1 MSEEAAAVRALLHD
15 KRIVVVCG
23 AGGVGKTTTSA
34 SLALAAARA
43 GRRVLVITIDPSK
56 RLAQT
61 LGVSPNDREPTLLS
75 EARQRA
81 VGVEAPGSLSAWM
94 LDPQAVSD
102 EMVRRITRDEAS
114 AQQLLRNRVY
124 RHVTSMIAGMQE
136 YMAVEALHGFVEDQ
150 RYDLIV
156 LDTPPS
162 RDALRFLDAP
172 SRAGAFLDRRVLRL
186 FLPSSESRLRQA
198 ATRVFE
204 RLLDLAF
211 GARARQEIQQF
222 FELFEHVLLHLSR
235 SQGDMRAFFGGP
247 EVAFLLVTSPT
258 DAALEEARYFESKTR
273 ELRLPLAGTVLNRSR
288 AWTIDRP
295 PPSRVE
301 TGADAAAGSDAL
313 ARALEKLEPFARAE
327 AESARR
333 HEALRADLAGRHA
346 GGFALALPE
355 LPQSASDLE
364 ALGELA
370 VVFERA

>member
-1 MSEEAAAVRALLHD
+1 MTNHAAEMQALLHD
-15 KRIVVVCG
+15 RRIVVVCG

-61 LGVSPNDREPTLLS
+61 LGVSPNDRDPTLLS
-75 EARQRA
+75 PERLRA
-81 VGVEAPGSLSAWM
+81 VGIDPPGSLSAWM

-102 EMVRRITRDEAS
+102 EMVRRISSDASS
-114 AQQLLRNRVY
+114 AQQLLGNRVY
-124 RHVTSMIAGMQE
+124 RHITSMIAGMQE
-136 YMAVEALHGFVEDQ
+136 YMAVEALQGFVADE

-186 FLPSSESRLRQA
+186 FLPSSENRLRQA

-211 GARARQEIQQF
+211 GERARAEIQQF
-222 FELFEHVLLHLSR
+222 FVLFEHVLLHLSR

-247 EVAFLLVTSPT
+247 QVAFLLVSSPT
-258 DAALEEARYFESKTR
+258 AAAQEEARYFAKRTR
-273 ELRLPLAGTVLNRSR
+273 ELELPLAGTVLNRSR
-288 AWTIDRP
+288 AWTVDRP
-295 PPSRVE
+295 LPSE
-301 TGADAAAGSDAL
+301 AYPDLEKSKAPDAL
-313 ARALEKLEPFARAE
+313 VRALAKLDPLARAE
-327 AESARR
+327 ADSARR
-333 HEALRADLAGRHA
+333 HQALETELGARKGAG
-346 GGFALALPE
+346 FVLALPE
-355 LPQSASDLE
+355 LPETASELE
-364 ALGELA
+364 GLGALA
-370 VVFERA
+370 AAFERA